1 MCFPELQQQ
10 EAILDSRT
18 EANLNRIASDV
29 HLLTAPLR
37 FIWHALL
44 VTLVIL
50 SFPLLCALIS
60 MHYVIGN
67 VNLVWAYCHFMSTH
81 HIPDALYPFVLLGGF
96 ALVAVQA
103 VVGAVQAVAEIFD
116 AMWRWQPLFGITL
129 LALVNSTWM
138 LLVRV
143 IYACIDKE
151 TLSNVATRWFAF
163 FGFILSLLG
172 QFYVLP
178 YRETAPPAALF
189 VLATGASA
197 SPLLIY
203 LLYRAFKPNACR

>member
-1 MCFPELQQQ
+1 
-10 EAILDSRT
+10 LDTRT

-37 FIWHALL
+37 FIWHAVL
-44 VTLVIL
+44 VTLFIL

-81 HIPDALYPFVLLGGF
+81 HIPDTLYPFVLLGAF
-96 ALVAVQA
+96 AILAVQA
-103 VVGAVQAVAEIFD
+103 VVGAVQGVAEIFD
-116 AMWRWQPLFGITL
+116 AIWRWLPLFGITL
-129 LALVNSTWM
+129 LALVNSAWM

-178 YRETAPPAALF
+178 YRGTAPPAALF

-197 SPLLIY
+197 NPLLIY

>member
-1 MCFPELQQQ
+1 M
-10 EAILDSRT
+10 DSRT

-29 HLLTAPLR
+29 HFLTAPLR
-37 FIWHALL
+37 LIWHALL
-44 VTLVIL
+44 LTLFIL
-50 SFPLLCALIS
+50 SFPLLCALLS
-60 MHYVIGN
+60 LHYVIGN

-96 ALVAVQA
+96 ATVGVQA
-103 VVGAVQAVAEIFD
+103 VVGGVQEVAEIFD
-116 AMWRWQPLFGITL
+116 AIWRWVPLFGITF
-129 LALVNSTWM
+129 LALINSAWM
-138 LLVRV
+138 LLVRA

-151 TLSNVATRWFAF
+151 ELTNVATRWCAF
-163 FGFILSLLG
+163 FGFTVSLLG

>member
-1 MCFPELQQQ
+1 M
-10 EAILDSRT
+10 DTRT

-29 HLLTAPLR
+29 HLVTAPLR
-37 FIWHALL
+37 FIWHVLL
-44 VTLVIL
+44 VTLFIV

-81 HIPDALYPFVLLGGF
+81 HMPDALYPVVLLGGF
-96 ALVAVQA
+96 AMVGVQA
-103 VVGAVQAVAEIFD
+103 VVGAVQGVAEIFD
-116 AMWRWQPLFGITL
+116 AIWRWQPLFGIPL
-129 LALVNSTWM
+129 LALVNSAWM
-138 LLVRV
+138 LLVRA

-151 TLSNVATRWFAF
+151 NLSKVGTRWCAF
-163 FGFILSLLG
+163 FGFTLSLLG

-189 VLATGASA
+189 ALATGASA

>member
-1 MCFPELQQQ
+1 M
-10 EAILDSRT
+10 DTGT
-18 EANLNRIASDV
+18 EANLNRLASDV
-29 HLLTAPLR
+29 HLVTAPLR

-44 VTLVIL
+44 VTLFIL
-50 SFPLLCALIS
+50 SFPLLCALLS
-60 MHYVIGN
+60 LHYVIGN

-81 HIPDALYPFVLLGGF
+81 HIPEALYPFVLLGGF
-96 ALVAVQA
+96 AMVAVQA
-103 VVGAVQAVAEIFD
+103 VVGAVQGVAEIFD
-116 AMWRWQPLFGITL
+116 AIWRWLPLFGIPL
-129 LALVNSTWM
+129 LALVNSAWM
-138 LLVRV
+138 LLVRA

-151 TLSNVATRWFAF
+151 HLSNVATRWCAF
-163 FGFILSLLG
+163 FGFTGSLLG

-203 LLYRAFKPNACR
+203 LLYRAFKPNSCR

>member
-1 MCFPELQQQ
+1 M
-10 EAILDSRT
+10 DSRT

-29 HLLTAPLR
+29 HFLTAPLR

-44 VTLVIL
+44 LTLFIL
-50 SFPLLCALIS
+50 SFPLLCALLS
-60 MHYVIGN
+60 LHYVIGN

-96 ALVAVQA
+96 AIVAVQA

-129 LALVNSTWM
+129 LALVNSAWM